1 MSFGVV
7 WKVPEILTELVQQ
20 KLAQLVGL
28 AGCMFPKSNS
38 YAQQTKRSEMQSTNF
53 QLKLK

>member
-28 AGCMFPKSNS
+28 AGCMFPKSNF